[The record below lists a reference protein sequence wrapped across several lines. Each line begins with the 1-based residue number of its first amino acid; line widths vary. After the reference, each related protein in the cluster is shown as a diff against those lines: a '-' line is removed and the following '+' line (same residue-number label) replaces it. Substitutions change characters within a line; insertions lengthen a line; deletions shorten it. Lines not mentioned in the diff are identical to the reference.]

1 MFLRFKKSFKEWHE
15 FFRNVLSQGFLNF
28 FFSTTLR
35 KYEFANTGG
44 KFLFAINGGKFMAI
58 SFRDFVK
65 RLN

>member
-1 MFLRFKKSFKEWHE
+1 MAR
-15 FFRNVLSQGFLNF
+15 VLSKRIVAGIFEF

-35 KYEFANTGG
+35 KYEFANRGG